1 MKNIALIVCTGLT
14 LFFYGNSSAQ
24 VVDEPTIMDFE
35 EFKREAL
42 QSKEEVWVVDFWAT
56 WCRPCIAF
64 IPELRDIH
72 EHFESRGVR
81 FISISWDK
89 SEAKWLNGLEHLNMP
104 WQHMLGTKDI
114 RPWLD
119 KYFPHDAIPCIFLI
133 DQNGKPSVIK
143 NKRKL
148 KKKIYKAL

>member
-1 MKNIALIVCTGLT
+1 MKNIALILLTGLT
-14 LFFYGNSSAQ
+14 FFAFNPIAAQGNQ
-24 VVDEPTIMDFE
+24 KPDFIAFE
-35 EFKREAL
+35 DFKKQAL
-42 QSKEEVWVVDFWAT
+42 QPKEEVWVVDFWAT

-81 FISISWDK
+81 FVSISWDK
-89 SEAKWLNGLEHLNMP
+89 SEAKWLNGLDHLDMP
-104 WQHMLGTKDI
+104 WQHLLGTKEN

-119 KYFPHDAIPCIFLI
+119 KYFSHSTIPTIFLI
-133 DQNGKPSVIK
+133 DQSGNVQLVK